1 MEWFVENDRENR
13 NTVRSVWN
21 VPELEVDSFSVW
33 EFPAG
38 SGFAQ
43 GAPDSPL
50 RFIVFMDLVICQLAK
65 EGVGQSVKLPT
76 HGFDCASPG
85 LTVFADDTTILER
98 TLLVQLRQSIVITEA
113 VFDLAMLQIAGKK
126 SVHTALRHNEPAM
139 RAATLPIPAASEIHV
154 YHRAS
159 SRGTSSRASA

>member
-1 MEWFVENDRENR
+1 MRRVGVPEEVVEWFVENDRENR

-21 VPELEVDSFSVW
+21 VPELEVESFSVW

-98 TLLVQLRQSIVITEA
+98 TLA
-113 VFDLAMLQIAGKK
+113 
-126 SVHTALRHNEPAM
+126 
-139 RAATLPIPAASEIHV
+139 
-154 YHRAS
+154 
-159 SRGTSSRASA
+159 